1 MTAATPQPAHSEAMT
16 TQCQN
21 KVYHCT
27 QNNWHSKPM
36 TNSNAK
42 QVGLTLGRRS
52 VVFALCL
59 FKEKKIIEIELK
71 KEMER

>member
-1 MTAATPQPAHSEAMT
+1 
-16 TQCQN
+16 
-21 KVYHCT
+21 
-27 QNNWHSKPM
+27 M

-59 FKEKKIIEIELK
+59 FKEKKIIENRI
-71 KEMER
+71 KERNGKVTYSYHKVTDHDPKVTLW

>member
-1 MTAATPQPAHSEAMT
+1 
-16 TQCQN
+16 
-21 KVYHCT
+21 
-27 QNNWHSKPM
+27 M